1 MCIRPFEALTL
12 HGGDAHF
19 SYTDS
24 RIGAHPVK
32 CCLKDRTL
40 CLNGACVHQ
49 ERPLHCQE
57 AAWRLLHP
65 LSSLYIGEQL
75 SVPHTKEKA
84 LCTEMC
90 LHKLIHWPVA
100 TPFYL
105 HTVQPSY
112 FSIHRHQTVPN
123 AFMAAPPRHP
133 FFAQLILGLE
143 RSRNARFKS
152 PGHPLAATGPI
163 YLANS
168 LFRWVSLEVRR

>member
-1 MCIRPFEALTL
+1 MYRDVPAQT
-12 HGGDAHF
+12 
-19 SYTDS
+19 
-24 RIGAHPVK
+24 
-32 CCLKDRTL
+32 
-40 CLNGACVHQ
+40 
-49 ERPLHCQE
+49 
-57 AAWRLLHP
+57 HP
-65 LSSLYIGEQL
+65 L
-75 SVPHTKEKA
+75 A
-84 LCTEMC
+84 R
-90 LHKLIHWPVA
+90 VA

-163 YLANS
+163 YTSPIAS
-168 LFRWVSLEVRR
+168 SAG